1 MAKSKKAITEG
12 RIEKMFKT
20 IEADIKIEEGRI
32 YFMTED
38 SSDWLPLDEA
48 ITDFNGM
55 FCKVAIT
62 NQVKFDSLDAE
73 AKPVE
78 E

>member
-1 MAKSKKAITEG
+1 MAKKPITEG
-12 RIEKMFKT
+12 RVEKMFKN
-20 IEADIKIEEGRI
+20 IEADFKIEEGRI

-38 SSDWLPLDEA
+38 SSDWLPLDES
-48 ITDFNGM
+48 ISDFNGM
-55 FCKVAIT
+55 FCKITIT
-62 NQVKFDSLDAE
+62 NQVKFDSLDKD